1 MPRWIPA
8 ILAGCVVTA
17 IALQVNGEPEAPAPV
32 AVLTPKAPPPPK
44 VFDVLHTIDKGETLG
59 TILKNVGLP
68 VNAVHTGALPVYD
81 LAKIRAGRTITF
93 KVREGETAP
102 HAIHYPLD
110 EDNTVKVTRDGEAWT
125 AAIDTITYDVTEAI
139 REFSVETTLWGAAA
153 NAGLRAGDIANIAGV
168 FEFDVDFNTEL
179 QAGAKV
185 KMVIEELYHEGR
197 FAKLGRPLAVRLE
210 NKGEA
215 YLAIHHTSE
224 NGDTGYFDDKGVAR
238 KKAFLR
244 SPLPF
249 SRVTS
254 GFNPRRFH
262 PVLKTRRPHNGTDFG
277 APTGTPIRATGA
289 GKVVVAGRNGGHG
302 NFVKI
307 DHAGPYA
314 SSYSHMHR
322 IKVKRGQRVKQGQI
336 IGTVGTT
343 GMSTGPHL
351 HYQFWKNGRF
361 VDPMKI
367 DLPRTEKLG
376 SAELARF
383 KPNRDMWLD
392 FMDGQNRGIAMSEDE

>member
-1 MPRWIPA
+1 M
-8 ILAGCVVTA
+8 
-17 IALQVNGEPEAPAPV
+17 
-32 AVLTPKAPPPPK
+32 
-44 VFDVLHTIDKGETLG
+44 
-59 TILKNVGLP
+59 
-68 VNAVHTGALPVYD
+68 NAVHTGALPVYD

-102 HAIHYPLD
+102 HAVHYPLD

-224 NGDTGYFDDKGVAR
+224 NGDTGYFDDKGWRAR
-238 KKAFLR
+238 G
-244 SPLPF
+244 LPALLYD

-254 GFNPRRFH
+254 GFNTSLPSG
-262 PVLKTRRPHNGTDFG
+262 PQTRRPITGQTLGHRRVHPSGRPGPERSSLPAATAD
-277 APTGTPIRATGA
+277 TGTSSRSTTRAPMHPAT
-289 GKVVVAGRNGGHG
+289 RTCT
-302 NFVKI
+302 
-307 DHAGPYA
+307 A
-314 SSYSHMHR
+314 SR
-322 IKVKRGQRVKQGQI
+322 
-336 IGTVGTT
+336 
-343 GMSTGPHL
+343 
-351 HYQFWKNGRF
+351 
-361 VDPMKI
+361 
-367 DLPRTEKLG
+367 
-376 SAELARF
+376 
-383 KPNRDMWLD
+383 
-392 FMDGQNRGIAMSEDE
+392 